1 MGIGTWSEARQAL
14 ANTISA
20 LDNALKNNCF
30 IAAKRVKIENVE
42 KAKTMF
48 EEILTNWDN
57 QEVIKWSKGKEPDG
71 WTPGQIEFIGGE
83 GNLIRRNLSDLFWVN
98 ISNAW
103 RYMPNGGMISINTNY
118 YPNTYQLR
126 VDEVRGEIIDMMAH
140 MYKNTG
146 GIW

>member
-1 MGIGTWSEARQAL
+1 MGINTWGEARQAI

-20 LDNALKNNCF
+20 LDNALKSNCF

-57 QEVIKWSKGKEPDG
+57 QDVIKWSEGKEPDG
-71 WTPGQIEFIGGE
+71 WIPGQIEFIGGE
-83 GNLIRRNLSDLFWVN
+83 NNLILKNLSDLFYAN

-118 YPNTYQLR
+118 SSTYQIR
-126 VDEVRGEIIDMMAH
+126 VDKVRDAIIDMMAH